1 MGRQKGVMSGMDQAQ
16 PVEEQDKPLSERLV
30 GTSFGGVIEFTKDP
44 PPEETVVEITRD
56 VIIRG
61 AKSDGSR
68 ATLDL
73 LSLVVR
79 PLGTC
84 EIENMCIRAH
94 TPGFSEALVL
104 AHCENLKLTNCSIT
118 GGYIGLLLASS
129 SEVEMVDC
137 EVSECLY
144 AGVSVDC
151 GTLSMIHCELTNNK
165 VFGVVTAAAVQKQ
178 DASSAT
184 LEDCKL
190 YNDTPALKL
199 AKDKT
204 PAPGAA
210 LAAISGGWLFVTKTE
225 ISGFGC
231 GVFVCGPRSLCHIGQ
246 QCKVTGNHIGMRLE
260 QQACAHAALETIR
273 PAREGVSFNLH
284 EDIQRVGPVAFY
296 EDAGTAARAHETEL
310 SRRLTMCTTDES
322 SVGGLRSEICA
333 TRTCFPQPGGAP
345 VATEDSSH
353 SRLCG

>member
-1 MGRQKGVMSGMDQAQ
+1 MEQTKA
-16 PVEEQDKPLSERLV
+16 VEEQDKPLSERLEA
-30 GTSFGGVIEFTKDP
+30 TSFGGVIEFTKDP

-61 AKSDGSR
+61 AKSDGSK

-84 EIENMCIRAH
+84 EIENVCIRAH

-104 AHCENLKLTNCSIT
+104 AHCENLKLTNCTIT

-151 GTLSMIHCELTNNK
+151 GILSMIGCKLTNNK
-165 VFGVVTAAAVQKQ
+165 VFGLVTAAAAQKQ

-184 LEDCKL
+184 LEGCKL
-190 YNDTPALKL
+190 YNDTPALAL
-199 AKDKT
+199 AKEKT

-246 QCKVTGNHIGMRLE
+246 QSKVTGNHIGMRLE
-260 QQACAHAALETIR
+260 QQACAHAALQTIR
-273 PAREGVSFNLH
+273 PNLH
-284 EDIQRVGPVAFY
+284 EDIQRVGPVVFH
-296 EDAGTAARAHETEL
+296 EDDGTAARAHETEL

-322 SVGGLRSEICA
+322 SVGGLRSDNCG
-333 TRTCFPQPGGAP
+333 TRTCFAQPGAS
-345 VATEDSSH
+345 VIKEDSSH